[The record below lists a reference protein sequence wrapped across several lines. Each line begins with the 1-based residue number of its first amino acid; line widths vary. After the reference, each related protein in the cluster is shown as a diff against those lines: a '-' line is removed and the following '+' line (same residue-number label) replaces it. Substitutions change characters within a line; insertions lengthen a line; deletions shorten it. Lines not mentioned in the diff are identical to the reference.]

1 MGLEEQL
8 GQPAPITDELVDRT
22 SSSST
27 RMPVS
32 PNPTPARPP
41 LSIVRQGSSIVSVD
55 RGSVSRDY
63 VYSLHHNF
71 RTNLLYGKNNVCVA
85 APGEETP
92 IKGYLSLH
100 KNHDGEISL
109 KWTPN
114 QLMHA
119 SSQPCSANGKDV
131 EQNWKQAIQ
140 IQMQDIIYIHLHQ
153 KDENYPSTLTFVNCE
168 GVQSAPLQ
176 LPAGQH
182 SLVFLTALETGLAPS
197 LRLDPPLW
205 AGHGKE
211 KALPRLRKRSTA
223 SPSMMDYVFRLVR
236 IAGNDPIP
244 FDDIEPPSPPLETPP
259 NTANNC
265 ISLPNSPYIMDTNV
279 DSLINMQMGKACESM
294 RHQILARAFYGWLTY
309 CRHLKT
315 IRKHLLYLVETNVV
329 QGEEDAQPVDEEF
342 WKKCRAEK
350 TPELEQEFLSRVYW
364 KGIEGSNPKEL
375 RRQAW
380 PYLIGL
386 FKWDEN
392 QEPKTG
398 EFTKKYRYNLVFKYI
413 FLINFRREVD
423 DWRVLEAEVRKRD
436 EEAFIAARAKKFSS
450 PVRECSIASD
460 VFEEDSR
467 PEELNKDEPCSS
479 EILLTTFTTNLH
491 RIDKDVERCDR
502 NLFFFSN
509 KENLESLR
517 RVMIT
522 YVRRNL
528 DEGYVQG
535 MCDLLAPLLVIF
547 EDGNCPIYFVNCLII
562 DNYPSEA
569 LTIEC
574 FSILMSRLRE
584 NFPQRTGMDECLS
597 NLRSLIQVIDPQVFS
612 LLSASTDCTH
622 LYFSYR
628 WFLLDFKRELSYD
641 CTYKVWE
648 TIWAAN
654 RTFTPHFALFFAL
667 AIITNYRDVIIGSQ
681 MDFTDMIKFFNEMA
695 ERHDCTRLLQAARLH
710 IKALQNFVQ
719 QLR

>member
-8 GQPAPITDELVDRT
+8 GQPAPITDEMVDRT
-22 SSSST
+22 SSS
-27 RMPVS
+27 R
-32 PNPTPARPP
+32 
-41 LSIVRQGSSIVSVD
+41 
-55 RGSVSRDY
+55 
-63 VYSLHHNF
+63 
-71 RTNLLYGKNNVCVA
+71 
-85 APGEETP
+85 
-92 IKGYLSLH
+92 YLSLH

-119 SSQPCSANGKDV
+119 SSQPCSANGKDI

-342 WKKCRAEK
+342 WKKCRTEK

-398 EFTKKYRYNLVFKYI
+398 EFTKKYR
-413 FLINFRREVD
+413 REVD

-460 VFEEDSR
+460 VFEEDNR

-547 EDGNCPIYFVNCLII
+547 ED
-562 DNYPSEA
+562 EA

-597 NLRSLIQVIDPQVFS
+597 NLRSLIQVIDPQIFS